1 MANNALNVTTGKPK
15 IGGAIYRAPVGTAL
29 PTDATSTLD
38 NAFVGMGYVSE
49 DGVVNSTNMEVENI
63 RAWGG
68 ANVLNVLTSKDDTWA
83 FTLIEAMNLEVLK
96 TVYGADNVTGT
107 LATGITIKANA
118 TPQDAYAYVIDM
130 VYNNDSVKRVVIP
143 MAQVTEVGDIT
154 YADGEA
160 VGYETTL
167 TCTADDEGNT
177 HYEYIKKA

>member
-15 IGGAIYRAPVGTAL
+15 IGGAIYRAPVGTPL
-29 PTDATSTLD
+29 PTDATTAL
-38 NAFVGMGYVSE
+38 NEAFVNLGYVSE
-49 DGVVNSTNMEVENI
+49 EGVVNSTNMEVENI

-68 ANVLNVLTSKDDTWA
+68 DNVLNVLTSKDDTWA
-83 FTLIEAMNLEVLK
+83 FTLIEAMNLEALK
-96 TVYGADNVTGT
+96 TVYGAENVTGT
-107 LATGITIKANA
+107 LDTGITIKANA
-118 TPQDAYAYVIDM
+118 KAQDAYAYVTDM
-130 VYNNDSVKRVVIP
+130 VYNNDCVKRVVIP

>member
-15 IGGAIYRAPVGTAL
+15 IGGAIYRAPVGTPL
-29 PTDATSTLD
+29 PTDATTAL
-38 NAFVGMGYVSE
+38 NEAFVNLGYVSE
-49 DGVVNSTNMEVENI
+49 EGVTNSTNMEVENI

-68 ANVLNVLTSKDDTWA
+68 DNVLNVLTSKDDTWA
-83 FTLIEAMNLEVLK
+83 FTLIEAMNLEALK
-96 TVYGADNVTGT
+96 TVYGAENVTGT
-107 LATGITIKANA
+107 LDTGITIKANA
-118 TPQDAYAYVIDM
+118 KAQDAYSYVTDM
-130 VYNNDSVKRVVIP
+130 VYNNDCVKRVVIP
-143 MAQVTEVGDIT
+143 MAQVTEVGDIV